1 MATAGPRACAEACA
15 GAASPAAASVTSATR
30 IDPLLCLEGE
40 GGLLALDLDE
50 HLVHVAGGQLD
61 VVAVMA
67 VGDPAPIPCIAIA
80 LTSCD
85 IAMPLMPLVSVSVI
99 AGCAFGTTLPVARE
113 ET

>member
-67 VGDPAPIPCIAIA
+67 VGDPPPHPPPRHCRVLLRPRHAAR
-80 LTSCD
+80 
-85 IAMPLMPLVSVSVI
+85 VGG
-99 AGCAFGTTLPVARE
+99 GCRRPRVPAH
-113 ET
+113 

>member
-67 VGDPAPIPCIAIA
+67 VGASRAHPPPRPCACIFRPLPPAP
-80 LTSCD
+80 S
-85 IAMPLMPLVSVSVI
+85 
-99 AGCAFGTTLPVARE
+99 ARVGGWGRP
-113 ET
+113 